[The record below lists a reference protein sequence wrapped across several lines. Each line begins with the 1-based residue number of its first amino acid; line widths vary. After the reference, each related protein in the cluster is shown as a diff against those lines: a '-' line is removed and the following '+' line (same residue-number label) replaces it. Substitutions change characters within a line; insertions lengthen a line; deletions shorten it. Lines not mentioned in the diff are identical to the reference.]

1 MHDFVALAFFIIR
14 LCPQASA
21 VRSLQFQE
29 YFSGAGVLTEVAG
42 STGFQAAPGL
52 DIATGTDL
60 RDADVVAREVKRA
73 CNVAWGHFAPVCTA
87 YSTAVF
93 WSGGKRKRS
102 LAGKDAAWLRIAV
115 AIMLAGG
122 VVTIENPQRSL
133 IWGTRK
139 MQRLAKDYGM
149 VPYVLHQCMSAL
161 ECLERPIIL
170 LRAASGW
177 IDRLSLESFSMTRI
191 FRPTAHTL

>member
-1 MHDFVALAFFIIR
+1 M
-14 LCPQASA
+14 
-21 VRSLQFQE
+21 
-29 YFSGAGVLTEVAG
+29 
-42 STGFQAAPGL
+42 

-60 RDADVVAREVKRA
+60 RDPDVVAREVKRA
-73 CNVAWGHFAPVCTA
+73 CNVAWGHFAPVCSA

-161 ECLERPIIL
+161 ECLERRIIL

-177 IDRLSLESFSMTRI
+177 IARLGLESFSKTLI